1 MTTMQTENAKA
12 LFQEIAKLT
21 EKKQDKYITAM
32 RMLLLGER
40 LAEQSRTPTG
50 ERQEGM

>member
-12 LFQEIAKLT
+12 PFQEIEKLP

-32 RMLLLGER
+32 RMLFWP
-40 LAEQSRTPTG
+40 SRPAAG
-50 ERQEGM
+50 SGGRGRKRR